1 LTKNVSH
8 LLIFAIRCPF
18 HAFQQKKSSDFS
30 FFSMLGIH
38 QKGWGKTAMNA
49 VTIVIGSICIL
60 LIAYRL
66 YGTFIA
72 AKVLKLDDSNPTPAH
87 ELEDGKDYVPTNKW
101 VTFGHH
107 FAAIAAAGPLVGPI
121 LAAQFGY
128 LPSLLWLLIGAVIG
142 GAVHDIVVLFASM
155 RQDGKSLSE
164 IAKKELGPVAG
175 FCAGLAML
183 FIITITMAGL
193 SLVVLSALERNPWG
207 TFAVGITIP
216 IAMAVGLYHKKTGNL
231 KIATIVGFGLIMAA
245 IVWGPNIQGT
255 ALGNFL
261 TFEKSTIAILLPV
274 YAFFAAALP
283 VWLLLAPRDYLSTFM
298 KIGVF
303 AALIIGV
310 FYVNPAVQ
318 FPAFTEFVNGGGPVI
333 AGPVWPFISI
343 TIACGAI
350 SGFHA
355 FVGSGTTP
363 KMINRWSDIKGVAF
377 GAMLVEC
384 LVAIMALIAAV
395 SLMPG
400 DYFAINST
408 PEKFA
413 TLGMETVHLDKL
425 SDEVG
430 MDLEGRTGGA
440 VTLAVGMT
448 YIFTEI
454 PIFEQM
460 ASYFY
465 QFVILFEAVFILTA
479 IDSGTRV
486 ARYLIQDFGGAFFKP
501 LKRMDSVFATIFASA
516 LACFMWGYLLFSGD
530 ISSVWA
536 LFGVSNQLMASIG
549 LIIGATVVLKIA
561 DKRRYMLTCLIPLA
575 YLYVTV
581 NVAGYWMV
589 KNVYWNAA
597 SSGFSVLN
605 GTLSIIMLVL
615 GFVILIASIQ
625 KWRQL
630 WKYPQDILVERAAK
644 GMI

>member
-1 LTKNVSH
+1 
-8 LLIFAIRCPF
+8 
-18 HAFQQKKSSDFS
+18 
-30 FFSMLGIH
+30 
-38 QKGWGKTAMNA
+38 MNA
-49 VTIVIGSICIL
+49 VPIVIGSICIL
-60 LIAYRL
+60 MIAYRL

-72 AKVLKLDDSNPTPAH
+72 LKVLKLDDSKPTPAH
-87 ELEDGKDYVPTNKW
+87 KLEDGKDYVPTNKW
-101 VTFGHH
+101 VAFGHH

-142 GAVHDIVVLFASM
+142 GAVHDAVVLFASM
-155 RQDGKSLSE
+155 RKDGKSLSE
-164 IAKKELGPVAG
+164 VAKEELGPVAG
-175 FCAGLAML
+175 FCTGLAML

-193 SLVVLSALERNPWG
+193 SMVVLHALENNPWG

-216 IAMAVGLYHKKTGNL
+216 IAMGVGIYHKKTGNL
-231 KIATIVGFGLIMAA
+231 KGATIVGFGLIMAG
-245 IVWGPNIQGT
+245 ILLGPNIQGT
-255 ALGNFL
+255 ALGELL
-261 TFEKSTIAILLPV
+261 TLEASTLAIILPI

-310 FYVNPAVQ
+310 FVVNPEIQ
-318 FPAFTEFVNGGGPVI
+318 FPAVTEFINGGGPIV

-363 KMINRWSDIKGVAF
+363 KMLNRWSDIKSVGF

-384 LVAIMALIAAV
+384 VVAIMALIAAV
-395 SLMPG
+395 SLQPG
-400 DYFAINST
+400 DYFAINSS
-408 PEKFA
+408 PEVFQ
-413 TLGMETVHLDKL
+413 TLGMETVHLNEL
-425 SDEVG
+425 SEEIG
-430 MDLEGRTGGA
+430 INLEGRTGGA

-454 PIFEQM
+454 PFFDKL
-460 ASYFY
+460 ASFFF
-465 QFVILFEAVFILTA
+465 QFVIMFEAVFILTA

-486 ARYLIQDFGGAFFKP
+486 ARYLIQDFFGEFYKP
-501 LKRMDSVFATIFASA
+501 LKKVDWLPGNIFASA
-516 LACFMWGYLLFSGD
+516 LACFIWGYLLYSGD
-530 ISSVWA
+530 IGSIWA

-561 DKRRYMLTCLIPLA
+561 DKRWYICTCLVPLA

-589 KNVYWNAA
+589 RNVYLNPESA
-597 SSGFSVLN
+597 GFSILN
-605 GTLSIIMLVL
+605 GVLSITMLCL
-615 GFVILIASIQ
+615 GLVILISALK
-625 KWRQL
+625 KWREL
-630 WKYPQDILVERAAK
+630 WKIPQAELLEKSA
-644 GMI
+644 

>member
-1 LTKNVSH
+1 
-8 LLIFAIRCPF
+8 
-18 HAFQQKKSSDFS
+18 
-30 FFSMLGIH
+30 
-38 QKGWGKTAMNA
+38 MNA
-49 VTIVIGSICIL
+49 ITIVVGAICIL
-60 LIAYRL
+60 MIAYRL
-66 YGTFIA
+66 YGTFMA
-72 AKVLKLDDSNPTPAH
+72 AKVLKLDDSKPTPAQK
-87 ELEDGKDYVPTNKW
+87 LEDGQDYVPTNKW
-101 VTFGHH
+101 VVFGHH

-128 LPSLLWLLIGAVIG
+128 LPGLIWLLVGAVIG
-142 GAVHDIVVLFASM
+142 GAVHDMVVLFASM
-155 RQDGKSLSE
+155 RRDGKSLSE
-164 IAKKELGPVAG
+164 VAKEELGPVAG
-175 FCAGLAML
+175 FCTGLAML

-193 SLVVLSALERNPWG
+193 SMVVLGALERNPWG

-216 IAMAVGLYHKKTGNL
+216 IAMGVGLYHKKTGNL
-231 KIATIVGFGLIMAA
+231 KLATTVGFILIMVA
-245 IVWGPNIQGT
+245 IVLGPNIQGT
-255 ALGNFL
+255 WLGDVL
-261 TFEKSTIAILLPV
+261 TLEKSTLAIILPI

-303 AALIIGV
+303 AALIVGV
-310 FYVNPAVQ
+310 FIVNPEVQ
-318 FPAFTEFVNGGGPVI
+318 FPAFTEFINGGGPVV

-363 KMINRWSDIKGVAF
+363 KMVNRWKDIKGVAF

-384 LVAIMALIAAV
+384 LVAIMALIAAIA
-395 SLMPG
+395 LQPG

-408 PEKFA
+408 PEQYEK
-413 TLGMETVHLDKL
+413 LNMEPVHLERL
-425 SDEVG
+425 SEDIG

-448 YIFTEI
+448 EIFTNV
-454 PIFEQM
+454 PFFKNL

-486 ARYLIQDFGGAFFKP
+486 ARYLIQDFFGEFYKP
-501 LKRMDSVFATIFASA
+501 LKRTDSVWANIFASA
-516 LACFMWGYLLFSGD
+516 LACFVWGYLLFSGD

-549 LIIGATVVLKIA
+549 LIIGATVILKIA
-561 DKRRYMLTCLIPLA
+561 DKRWYMLTCLVPLA

-581 NVAGYWMV
+581 NVAGYWMIT
-589 KNVYWNAA
+589 NVYMNAESA
-597 SSGFSVLN
+597 GYNILN
-605 GTLSIIMLVL
+605 GVLSIIMLVL
-615 GFVILIASIQ
+615 GFVILVASIK
-625 KWRQL
+625 KWL
-630 WKYPQDILVERAAK
+630 EMMKIPQAELVAK
-644 GMI
+644 SAKELA

>member
-1 LTKNVSH
+1 
-8 LLIFAIRCPF
+8 
-18 HAFQQKKSSDFS
+18 
-30 FFSMLGIH
+30 
-38 QKGWGKTAMNA
+38 MNA

-60 LIAYRL
+60 MIAYRL

-72 AKVLKLDDSNPTPAH
+72 LKVLKLDDSKPTPAH
-87 ELEDGKDYVPTNKW
+87 KLEDGKDYVPTNKW
-101 VTFGHH
+101 VAFGHH

-142 GAVHDIVVLFASM
+142 GAVHDAVVLFASM
-155 RQDGKSLSE
+155 RKDGKSLSE
-164 IAKKELGPVAG
+164 VAKEELGPVAG
-175 FCAGLAML
+175 FCTGLAML

-193 SLVVLSALERNPWG
+193 SMVVLHALENNPWG

-216 IAMAVGLYHKKTGNL
+216 IAMGVGLYHKKTGNL
-231 KIATIVGFGLIMAA
+231 KGATIVGFGLIMAA
-245 IVWGPNIQGT
+245 ILLGPNIQGT
-255 ALGNFL
+255 ALGDVL
-261 TFEKSTIAILLPV
+261 TLEASTLAIILPI

-310 FYVNPAVQ
+310 FVVNPEIQ
-318 FPAFTEFVNGGGPVI
+318 FPAFTEFINGGGPIV

-363 KMINRWSDIKGVAF
+363 KMLNRWSDIKSVGF

-384 LVAIMALIAAV
+384 VVAIMALIAAV
-395 SLMPG
+395 SLQPG
-400 DYFAINST
+400 DYFAINSS
-408 PEKFA
+408 PEVFQ
-413 TLGMETVHLDKL
+413 TLGMETVHLDEL
-425 SDEVG
+425 SEEIG
-430 MDLEGRTGGA
+430 INLEGRTGGA

-454 PIFEQM
+454 PFFDKL
-460 ASYFY
+460 ASFFF
-465 QFVILFEAVFILTA
+465 QFVIMFEAVFILTA

-486 ARYLIQDFGGAFFKP
+486 ARYLIQDFFGEFYKP
-501 LKRMDSVFATIFASA
+501 LKRVDWLPGNIFASA
-516 LACFMWGYLLFSGD
+516 LACFIWGYLLYSGD
-530 ISSVWA
+530 IGSIWA

-561 DKRRYMLTCLIPLA
+561 DKRWYIWTCLVPLA

-589 KNVYWNAA
+589 RNVYLNPDSA
-597 SSGFSVLN
+597 GFSILN
-605 GTLSIIMLVL
+605 GILSITMLIL
-615 GFVILIASIQ
+615 GLIILVAALK
-625 KWRQL
+625 KWREL
-630 WKYPQDILVERAAK
+630 WKIPQAELLKRSA
-644 GMI
+644 

>member
-1 LTKNVSH
+1 
-8 LLIFAIRCPF
+8 
-18 HAFQQKKSSDFS
+18 
-30 FFSMLGIH
+30 
-38 QKGWGKTAMNA
+38 MNA
-49 VTIVIGSICIL
+49 ITIVVASICIL
-60 LIAYRL
+60 LIVYRL
-66 YGTFIA
+66 YGTFMA
-72 AKVLKLDDSNPTPAH
+72 AKVLKLDQLDALKQTPAQK
-87 ELEDGKDYVPTNKW
+87 LDDGQDYVPTNKW
-101 VTFGHH
+101 VVFGHH

-128 LPSLLWLLIGAVIG
+128 LPGLIWLLVGAVIG
-142 GAVHDIVVLFASM
+142 GAVHDMVVLFASM
-155 RQDGKSLSE
+155 RRDGKSLSE
-164 IAKKELGPVAG
+164 VAKEELGPVAG
-175 FCAGLAML
+175 FCTGLAML

-193 SLVVLSALERNPWG
+193 SMVVLGALERNPWG

-231 KIATIVGFGLIMAA
+231 KLATIVGFAA
-245 IVWGPNIQGT
+245 IMLAIVLGPNIQGT
-255 ALGNFL
+255 AFGDLL
-261 TFEKSTIAILLPV
+261 TLEKSTLALILPI

-303 AALIIGV
+303 AALIVGV
-310 FYVNPAVQ
+310 FIVNPEVQ
-318 FPAFTEFVNGGGPVI
+318 FPAFTEFINGGGPII

-363 KMINRWSDIKGVAF
+363 KMINRWSDVKGVAF

-384 LVAIMALIAAV
+384 LVAIMALIAAI
-395 SLMPG
+395 SLQPG
-400 DYFAINST
+400 DYFAINSS

-413 TLGMETVHLDKL
+413 TLGMETVHLGEL
-425 SDEVG
+425 SKEIG

-448 YIFTEI
+448 YIFTAV
-454 PIFEQM
+454 PFFAKM

-486 ARYLIQDFGGAFFKP
+486 ARYLIQDFFGDFIKP
-501 LKRMDSVFATIFASA
+501 LKRTDSLGANIFASA

-549 LIIGATVVLKIA
+549 LIVGATVVLKVA
-561 DKRRYMLTCLIPLA
+561 EKRWYMLTCLIPLA
-575 YLYVTV
+575 YLFVTV
-581 NVAGYWMV
+581 MVAGYWMV
-589 KNVYWNAA
+589 KNVYFNGANP
-597 SSGFSVLN
+597 GFNVLN
-605 GTLSIIMLVL
+605 GILSIIMLIL
-615 GFVILIASIQ
+615 GVVILATSIN
-625 KWRQL
+625 KWIKL
-630 WKYPQDILVERAAK
+630 WKIPQAVLVEQSNKEVA
-644 GMI
+644 